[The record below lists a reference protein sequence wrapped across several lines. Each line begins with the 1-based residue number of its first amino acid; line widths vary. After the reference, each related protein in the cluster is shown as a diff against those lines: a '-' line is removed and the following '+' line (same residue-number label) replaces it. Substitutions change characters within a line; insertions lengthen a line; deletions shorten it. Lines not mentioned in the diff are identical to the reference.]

1 MEQIKTIY
9 TNEIG
14 ISFQWSNSCS
24 HLTQVIFRDT
34 GFHLTL
40 DEIELFL
47 EQTVDA
53 KTQKRCKECK
63 KGESC
68 RSLLLRTPS
77 NKVSMAVS
85 MVDLGQI
92 EDLLKGT
99 LFQLKFN
106 DYIEEI
112 CRN

>member
-1 MEQIKTIY
+1 MERIKTIY
-9 TNEIG
+9 TNDIG
-14 ISFQWSNSCS
+14 ISFQWINRASN
-24 HLTQVIFRDT
+24 LTQIVFRDV
-34 GFHLTL
+34 GFHLNL
-40 DEIELFL
+40 DEIEEFL
-47 EQTVDA
+47 ENTLDA
-53 KTQKRCKECK
+53 KMQRRCADCTM
-63 KGESC
+63 GENC

-77 NKVSMAVS
+77 SKVSMAVS
-85 MVDLGQI
+85 MIDLGQI